1 MQLALNLQVS
11 WKPEIKTEKKKK
23 HIRMKQIM
31 YLYERKNDLVSIIW
45 LRLNL
50 KERREGGRDTNMRR

>member
-23 HIRMKQIM
+23 HIRRKQIM